1 MTRVLYFKLVRD
13 NAVFLSVVCVLLLAF
28 QMLWAHVSWRIS
40 GDILQQITNFKLL
53 APEGLRQLTVDD
65 IRGIV
70 FAGSGQTVEA
80 LMGGGKIR
88 IEHTQDLMT
97 VGFVHPLIL
106 IILSIWAIGRSSAAI
121 AGEIDRGT
129 MELLL
134 AQPIRRSQ
142 VILAHLL
149 VELTTIPLICLAM
162 WSGNWLGTWLV
173 GLQGEQI
180 EVQFRVDPFRFLPG
194 LWSVA
199 LFVLAISGYT
209 LLLSAAGRFRSKVLG
224 LAIVI
229 TLVQFLINVIGQLW
243 NAMKW
248 MRPYTVF
255 YHYQPQPMILDD
267 HWMSDMDIW
276 LHLGVLL
283 GVGVAG
289 YLLAW
294 WTFCKRDLP
303 APL

>member
-1 MTRVLYFKLVRD
+1 
-13 NAVFLSVVCVLLLAF
+13 
-28 QMLWAHVSWRIS
+28 
-40 GDILQQITNFKLL
+40 
-53 APEGLRQLTVDD
+53 
-65 IRGIV
+65 
-70 FAGSGQTVEA
+70 
-80 LMGGGKIR
+80 MGGGDIR
-88 IEHTQDLMT
+88 IEYTQDMMS
-97 VGFVHPLIL
+97 VGFVHPLVL
-106 IILSIWAIGRSSAAI
+106 IILSIWAIGRASAAI

-149 VELTTIPLICLAM
+149 VDLTTIPLICLCIWARQLARHLA
-162 WSGNWLGTWLV
+162 GGPARTTIAPQLH
-173 GLQGEQI
+173 
-180 EVQFRVDPFRFLPG
+180 VDPLRFLPG
-194 LWSVA
+194 LLNVA
-199 LFVLAISGYT
+199 LLVLAISGYT

-243 NAMKW
+243 YAMNW
-248 MRPYTVF
+248 LRPLTVF
-255 YHYQPQPMILDD
+255 YHYQPQPMILHDD
-267 HWMSDMDIW
+267 WASDLDVW
-276 LHLGVLL
+276 QHLGVLL
-283 GVGVAG
+283 GVGVVG